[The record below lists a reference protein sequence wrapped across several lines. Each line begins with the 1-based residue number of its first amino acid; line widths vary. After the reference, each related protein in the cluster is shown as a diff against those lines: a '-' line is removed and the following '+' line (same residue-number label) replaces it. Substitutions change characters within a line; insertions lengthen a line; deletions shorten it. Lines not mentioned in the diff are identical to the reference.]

1 MSGFSIG
8 GIASGLDTAAI
19 VKQLMA
25 LERQPLNVMTNRRA
39 AWQQADTAWGQINTK
54 LSSVRSAVDALRDPA
69 ALAKAVT
76 ASSSNDGIAAIRV
89 TGSPSVGATSVTV
102 DALAAAHRTSVGGAF
117 AGATETVG
125 AGELTIRGADGTA
138 LGRATFTEHTTLED
152 AARQLNAVAGV
163 RAQVVNTGAE
173 GYRIVMTADGT
184 GAAAAF
190 TVEAPA
196 GHRFETAQV
205 LTQGSDAQLSM
216 GGLSITRP
224 TNVIS
229 DLYEGLELRLTGVG
243 EVSLNVERDIEAS
256 SKLVK
261 NLVDAVNGA
270 LAELK
275 KHGNTS
281 ATAGERGVLAGDS
294 LVRSLSTEL
303 RGVVAG
309 LTVGGEYG
317 TPSTIGI
324 SLTRDGKLT
333 LDETK
338 LRAAITKDP
347 DAVAAL
353 VGRASS
359 ASDPGVAVITTG
371 RAAVGT
377 YDLHIENPATA
388 AQVTGAA
395 YPADGAERSFTITT
409 SSGKAVEVELTAAD
423 TSATAAVTRINAA
436 LKAAGDQTV
445 TASVVDGAVKLTASR
460 AGAAS
465 SFTVAGSGDLGLD
478 AVEPGTD
485 VTGHLIEDRGDGS
498 DPVVHQLTG
507 SGRTLTGPTG
517 STVAG
522 LVLSVPLG
530 TTGPTGQVTVADGL
544 AGAFDRVLR
553 SAEGTEGRI
562 ATARKNVQSRIK
574 SANDQLAAAER
585 RFELREI
592 TIRRQFT
599 AMETALATLQSQGN
613 WLAGQ
618 IGSLGGGQ

>member
-25 LERQPLNVMTNRRA
+25 LERQPLHVMTNRRA
-39 AWQQADTAWGQINTK
+39 AWQAADTAWGQINTK
-54 LSSVRSAVDALRDPA
+54 LSSVRSAVDALKDPA

-76 ASSSNDGIAAIRV
+76 ASSSNDGIATVRV

-102 DALAAAHRTSVGGAF
+102 DALAAAHRTSVGGSF
-117 AGATETVG
+117 ASATELVGEGTLTV
-125 AGELTIRGADGTA
+125 RGADGVTA
-138 LGRATFTEHTTLED
+138 LGSVTFTENTTLED
-152 AARQLNAVAGV
+152 AARQLDAVAGV
-163 RAQVVNTGAE
+163 RAQVVDTGTD
-173 GYRIVMTADGT
+173 GYRIVMTAEGT

-190 TVEAPA
+190 SVEAPA

-224 TNVIS
+224 TNIIS
-229 DLYEGLELRLTGVG
+229 DLYEGMELRLTGVG
-243 EVSLNVERDIEAS
+243 EVNLNVERDVDAS
-256 SKLVK
+256 AKLVK
-261 NLVDAVNGA
+261 DLVDAVNGA
-270 LAELK
+270 LSELA

-309 LTVGGEYG
+309 LSVGGEFD
-317 TPSTIGI
+317 TPSSIGV
-324 SLTRDGKLT
+324 SLTREGRLT

-359 ASDPGVAVITTG
+359 ATDPGVAITATG
-371 RAAVGT
+371 RATAGT
-377 YDLHIENPATA
+377 YRLELDVAATV
-388 AQVTGAA
+388 AQVTGAV
-395 YPADGAERSFTITT
+395 YTPPTGDPKTFTITT
-409 SSGKAVEVELTAAD
+409 ASGKVVSITLTTSETDAA
-423 TSATAAVTRINAA
+423 AAVSRINQA
-436 LKAAGDQTV
+436 LRAAGDESV
-445 TASVVDGAVKLTASR
+445 TASVEDGAIKLTASR
-460 AGAAS
+460 AGP
-465 SFTVAGSGDLGLD
+465 AGNFSVEGSEDLGLD
-478 AVEPGTD
+478 VVTPGQSAAGRLIDADGVEH
-485 VTGHLIEDRGDGS
+485 V
-498 DPVVHQLTG
+498 LTG

-517 STVAG
+517 SPVAG
-522 LVLSVPLG
+522 LVLTVPLG
-530 TTGPTGQVTVADGL
+530 TTGPTGEVTVADGL
-544 AGAFDRVLR
+544 AGAFDRILR
-553 SAEGTEGRI
+553 TTEGTTGRI
-562 ATARKNVQSRIK
+562 ATARKNVQSRIQ

-618 IGSLGGGQ
+618 IGSLAGGQY